1 MPDLTRRLPS
11 SRPDKLQMMP
21 DYSSPS
27 GSFARARALGTELV
41 EVHNWLRAE
50 LVRIRNEVDSDSG
63 DMRQSL
69 QAHCAAFCTTLTRHH
84 TSEDRTAFAMLGEA
98 FPELAPVLEQ
108 LRQDHRLVAD
118 IVGQL
123 SKLLTTLTTENTGRV
138 RREIDGLAAILESHF
153 QWEER
158 RLAAALDA
166 LDPPPR
172 AEELFGRGAVGE
184 TGLA

>member
-1 MPDLTRRLPS
+1 
-11 SRPDKLQMMP
+11 MMP

-50 LVRIRNEVDSDSG
+50 LVRIRDDLDSYSG